1 MRMEKITLTFL
12 PCPTCGKDMKPI
24 GHTPTCESVIYD
36 FLCSDD
42 GDRLSWR
49 PRRVAVGGR

>member
-1 MRMEKITLTFL
+1 MSMEKVTPTFL
-12 PCPTCGKDMKPI
+12 PCPTCGKEMRPI
-24 GHTPTCESVIYD
+24 GHTPTCETVIYD

-49 PRRVAVGGR
+49 PRRVVAGAR